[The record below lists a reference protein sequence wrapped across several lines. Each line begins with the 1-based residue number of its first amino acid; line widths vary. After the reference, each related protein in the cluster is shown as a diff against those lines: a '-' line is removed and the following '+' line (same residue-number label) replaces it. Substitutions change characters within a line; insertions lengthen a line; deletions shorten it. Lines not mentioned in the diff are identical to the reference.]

1 MKTIQKYRQKIK
13 QKTNITQKKQKKK
26 MKRAKRWIKIYN
38 VQKKWQQKIARLIEI
53 KFSKDTNNTVTLH
66 YFLLADHAT

>member
-1 MKTIQKYRQKIK
+1 MKTIQKYRQKNK
-13 QKTNITQKKQKKK
+13 QKTNITKKKQKKMK
-26 MKRAKRWIKIYN
+26 MAKRWIKIYN